1 MRISS
6 PLISPFPPYLDVPW
20 KSVLV
25 RQWRY
30 GSIIFNFVKMNRVAF
45 NSTPLSLLW
54 LMFCAMINA
63 SDPTFHLFCGFKYPP
78 SCFCV
83 CWKIKMQIISMKQVN
98 FVNSSIH
105 HGGLKYPPWWIG
117 LSTILICVY
126 FENKNAYLKQE
137 TSEIVVKSI
146 HHGGLLF
153 NCIIINLKSSENKER
168 WRLSTISNMPKNLM
182 DLHNTSQGDRWAI
195 HEHL

>member
-1 MRISS
+1 
-6 PLISPFPPYLDVPW
+6 
-20 KSVLV
+20 
-25 RQWRY
+25 
-30 GSIIFNFVKMNRVAF
+30 MNRVAF

-83 CWKIKMQIISMKQVN
+83 CWKMKMQIRSMKQVN

-105 HGGLKYPPWWIG
+105 YSGLKYPP
-117 LSTILICVY
+117 SCFSVY
-126 FENKNAYLKQE
+126 LENKNAYLKQE

-168 WRLSTISNMPKNLM
+168 WRLSTISNIFIYWFLEKQDQKSTRCDISNVFQDFQVFPDFIEFPDFKVL
-182 DLHNTSQGDRWAI
+182 
-195 HEHL
+195 

>member
-1 MRISS
+1 
-6 PLISPFPPYLDVPW
+6 
-20 KSVLV
+20 
-25 RQWRY
+25 
-30 GSIIFNFVKMNRVAF
+30 MNRVAF

-83 CWKIKMQIISMKQVN
+83 CWKMKMQIRSMKQVN

-105 HGGLKYPPWWIG
+105 YSGLKYPP
-117 LSTILICVY
+117 SCFSVY
-126 FENKNAYLKQE
+126 LENKNAYLKQE

-168 WRLSTISNMPKNLM
+168 WRLSTVSFRDRTFGYLPSVSDPNLVVRCWAAFADPKVQSHLISPYN
-182 DLHNTSQGDRWAI
+182 
-195 HEHL
+195 

>member
-1 MRISS
+1 MIDCV
-6 PLISPFPPYLDVPW
+6 YVTTM

-83 CWKIKMQIISMKQVN
+83 CWKIKMQIRSMKQVN

-168 WRLSTISNMPKNLM
+168 WRLSTISIELDNIKGTELKS
-182 DLHNTSQGDRWAI
+182 TRSI
-195 HEHL
+195 Y

>member
-1 MRISS
+1 MTLVVLKILSYITMKI
-6 PLISPFPPYLDVPW
+6 LILYFFKNYQHIEKLK

-83 CWKIKMQIISMKQVN
+83 CWKMKMQIRSMKQVN

-105 HGGLKYPPWWIG
+105 YSGLKYPP
-117 LSTILICVY
+117 SCFSVY
-126 FENKNAYLKQE
+126 LENKNAYLKQE
-137 TSEIVVKSI
+137 TSEIV
-146 HHGGLLF
+146 L
-153 NCIIINLKSSENKER
+153 
-168 WRLSTISNMPKNLM
+168 
-182 DLHNTSQGDRWAI
+182 
-195 HEHL
+195 

>member
-1 MRISS
+1 M
-6 PLISPFPPYLDVPW
+6 

-83 CWKIKMQIISMKQVN
+83 CWKMKMQIRSMKQVN

-105 HGGLKYPPWWIG
+105 YSGLKYPP
-117 LSTILICVY
+117 SCFSVY
-126 FENKNAYLKQE
+126 LENKNAYLKQE

-146 HHGGLLF
+146 HHGGFLF
-153 NCIIINLKSSENKER
+153 NFIIINLKSSENKER
-168 WRLSTISNMPKNLM
+168 WRLSTVSYSCCAYLALLQEAHDHVRRPKNFKPPQNNSLGP
-182 DLHNTSQGDRWAI
+182 LLVSI
-195 HEHL
+195 LLKIVSK

>member
-1 MRISS
+1 MA
-6 PLISPFPPYLDVPW
+6 L
-20 KSVLV
+20 K
-25 RQWRY
+25 
-30 GSIIFNFVKMNRVAF
+30 
-45 NSTPLSLLW
+45 STPLSLLW

-83 CWKIKMQIISMKQVN
+83 CWKIKMQIRSMKQVN

-168 WRLSTISNMPKNLM
+168 WRLSTVSNIFIQNLDDIEELTTKIDTIKNDVNDKDEFLITFGPRAIWWKTWQIS
-182 DLHNTSQGDRWAI
+182 TQ
-195 HEHL
+195 

>member
-1 MRISS
+1 M
-6 PLISPFPPYLDVPW
+6 Y
-20 KSVLV
+20 
-25 RQWRY
+25 
-30 GSIIFNFVKMNRVAF
+30 KMCNMALK
-45 NSTPLSLLW
+45 STPLSLLW

-168 WRLSTISNMPKNLM
+168 WRLSTISIGCLFLQINHH
-182 DLHNTSQGDRWAI
+182 LHYSPFHAKGLTIIRCTGQQVQHIKSTL
-195 HEHL
+195 H